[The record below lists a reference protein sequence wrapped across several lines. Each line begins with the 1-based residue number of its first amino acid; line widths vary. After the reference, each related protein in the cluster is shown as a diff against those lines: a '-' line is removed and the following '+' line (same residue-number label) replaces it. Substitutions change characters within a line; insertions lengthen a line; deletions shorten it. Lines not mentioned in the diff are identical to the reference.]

1 MEFNLGGTDSQS
13 NAIASGADIVPASI
27 DKKVR
32 NKPPLYPD
40 EAVRLG
46 QQGAVIVLIH
56 VTPNGVAGGA
66 DILQSSG
73 SALLDQSA
81 LDAVMTWRFLPAVKD
96 GAPMP
101 FDLPM
106 RFVFEFK

>member
-13 NAIASGADIVPASI
+13 NAIASGNSIIPASL

-32 NKPPLYPD
+32 NKPPIYPE

-46 QQGAVIVLIH
+46 QQGAVVLVIH
-56 VTPNGVAGGA
+56 VTPEGLTSGA
-66 DILQSSG
+66 DIMQSSG

-81 LDAVMTWRFLPAVKD
+81 RDAVMAWRFLPAVKD
-96 GAPMP
+96 GAPVP